1 MGEIINGKNG
11 LLCAFCGATKTE
23 VSFMIGASSKPDW
36 CMVEGT
42 GKMACPAC
50 YQTALKE
57 GAEAINKHVAAH
69 NARCAHVVHTVEN
82 WAETIKAMDSGEVFE
97 CEEAVYWYFLEVLPP
112 IYQRGTEFG
121 FAEGSEPVTK
131 FWIKG
136 GRYFGKRTK
145 EDPRLM
151 SER

>member
-42 GKMACPAC
+42 GKMACPSC
-50 YQTALKE
+50 YPKAIKE
-57 GAEAINKHVAAH
+57 GSEAIDKRVEAH
-69 NARCAHVVHTVEN
+69 NGRCARVVHTVEN